1 MLILHSTQCRRKTSQ
16 RPRKGKNPFS
26 APSHTIWRHLCNQPW
41 HDLFTKL
48 HTESTSQTR
57 TNTICFYL
65 LKLPMGRALG
75 RGTMGA

>member
-16 RPRKGKNPFS
+16 RPRKNPFS
-26 APSHTIWRHLCNQPW
+26 APSHTIWRPCAINRGMI
-41 HDLFTKL
+41 F
-48 HTESTSQTR
+48 SQNCIPR
-57 TNTICFYL
+57 ALRKHEQNTICFYL